1 MTGDRHGW
9 SSAYHF
15 HTDKNLSITQAM
27 KMRRGN
33 DPRAGDLHCHRACY
47 LGSTGDRL
55 ITVKE
60 AWNGSTRA
68 HFRRLNSSREGPSSH
83 SKCSRYS
90 QATSNRESMDYANY
104 YHRFH
109 EYLEQ
114 LIDEGKP
121 YFFSLIE
128 RGKAVGK
135 PDFLIEHEDN
145 KWGLSKTYVTIIDEN
160 KKRSQRIINSYNR
173 AKRIGDGI
181 INIILV
187 ISEYT
192 VAQLHDF
199 ERGGIGKFE
208 LFWMS
213 AVRDYEISRCEQLY
227 RFELPKSVL
236 RSIDFFGDIER
247 LFSEEERSRALQ
259 QAISEAIDRNEMKYR
274 KNDPKINFSS
284 PSEVDEY
291 YEKKYGKELA
301 KILREEA
308 YADAQEKKRRREYQE
323 RIEKRRDFEEK
334 EDVVLS
340 KRAYYKMWKLE
351 SDIKDFYKL
360 LVDLRRRTQKAVAQ
374 FEVYRENRN
383 SRIEFQQ
390 LTDLTSLEELYQQ
403 LLLEC
408 NFPMINGLV
417 HNKPLWA
424 LGSKLRNERTA
435 IIALESEG
443 YKQYTDWFLQ
453 YRIHVVRFFIKSE
466 GSGILRKDRK
476 NLKLLTD
483 YWKTLNEEILII
495 ELIKYKVLQYDYSTI
510 EQILIIPKIE
520 ILTNGI
526 NLGKIYDRRQKID
539 TRG

>member
-15 HTDKNLSITQAM
+15 HSDKNLSITQAM

-68 HFRRLNSSREGPSSH
+68 HFRRLNSSREGPSSN
-83 SKCSRYS
+83 SKCSIYT
-90 QATSNRESMDYANY
+90 QATSKRESMDYANY
-104 YHRFH
+104 YHQLH

-121 YFFSLIE
+121 YFFSSIE
-128 RGKAVGK
+128 RGKTVGK

-145 KWGLSKTYVTIIDEN
+145 KWGLFETYVTIIDEN

-173 AKRIGDGI
+173 ANIIGDGV

-192 VAQLHDF
+192 VAQLNDF
-199 ERGGIGKFE
+199 KRGGIGKFE

-213 AVRDYEISRCEQLY
+213 AVRDYEISRCEELF

-236 RSIDFFGDIER
+236 RSIEFWGDIER
-247 LFSEEERSRALQ
+247 LFSEEERNRALQ
-259 QAISEAIDRNEMKYR
+259 QAISEAIDRNKMKYR
-274 KNDPKINFSS
+274 KSDPKRNFSS

-301 KILREEA
+301 EILKEEA
-308 YADAQEKKRRREYQE
+308 YAEARRTKIMQEYRERRE
-323 RIEKRRDFEEK
+323 KRKDFERK
-334 EDVVLS
+334 EEVILS
-340 KRAYYKMWKLE
+340 KPNYNNITELE
-351 SDIKDFYKL
+351 SDMEVFYRL
-360 LVDLRRRTQKAVAQ
+360 LERLTKRTQKIVTQ
-374 FEVYRENRN
+374 FEVYEKNRD
-383 SRIEFQQ
+383 SLVEFQQ
-390 LTDLTSLEELYQQ
+390 LDELTSLEKLYQQ
-403 LLLEC
+403 LVLEC
-408 NFPMINGLV
+408 DFPMIKDMVN
-417 HNKPLWA
+417 NKLLWN
-424 LGSKLRNERTA
+424 LGFKLRNERSA
-435 IIALESEG
+435 IIALTSEG
-443 YKQYTDWFLQ
+443 HKPYTDWFLQ
-453 YRIHVVRFFIKSE
+453 YRLHVVKFFMMPESN
-466 GSGILRKDRK
+466 GILRKERK
-476 NLKLLTD
+476 NLKVLTD
-483 YWKTLNEEILII
+483 YWKNLDEDILVI
-495 ELIKYKVLQYDYSTI
+495 ELMKYKVLQYDYSTI
-510 EQILIIPKIE
+510 EKILIIPKIE

-526 NLGKIYDRRQKID
+526 DLLEMYNRSRKP
-539 TRG
+539 